1 MRLKRVV
8 DDLNPTLLDLL
19 TQLSEETIVD
29 DRRFEVR
36 RILREGARD
45 FYWDNVKDDVTFP
58 AMDGILPLH
67 MAEFAEEQMVAM
79 FRACVMRGLITKEL
93 ADMVVGV
100 EGDNRA

>member
-8 DDLNPTLLDLL
+8 DDLNPTLLELL
-19 TQLSEETIVD
+19 DQLSEETIVD

-36 RILREGARD
+36 RILREGARE
-45 FYWDNVKDDVTFP
+45 FYAESSLREDLP
-58 AMDGILPLH
+58 LAMEGIMPLH

-79 FRACVMRGLITKEL
+79 FRACVMRGLITQKL

-100 EGDNRA
+100 DGDDRD

>member
-8 DDLNPTLLDLL
+8 DDLNTTLLDLL

-36 RILREGARD
+36 RILREGARE
-45 FYWDNVKDDVTFP
+45 YYAESNLVDDLP
-58 AMDGILPLH
+58 RAMEGIMPLH

-79 FRACVMRGLITKEL
+79 FRACVMRGLLTQAQ
-93 ADMVVGV
+93 ADKVVGK
-100 EGDNRA
+100 GDAHA